1 MGRLIATAE
10 TVEVEIVEGKYK
22 VLVQE
27 LPYHNVF
34 KALGIIRQVISKAKE
49 FGSIDSIIDAFKEAD
64 SDKTPVD
71 KVLDAL
77 ELLLG
82 TVGDDPLLLPN
93 LISLGVGKVTTTAS
107 AEIVENITA
116 EELGELGV
124 HDILKL
130 AKAFYEVNWI
140 KGSLKKAVAEVGL
153 NFGKEEE
160 SSNNSSETPKTLSE
174 SPQPAKT

>member
-1 MGRLIATAE
+1 MGRLISTAE

-34 KALGIIRQVISKAKE
+34 KALGIIRKVISKAKE
-49 FGSIDSIIDAFKEAD
+49 YGSIDSIIDAFKEAD

-77 ELLLG
+77 ELVLG
-82 TVGDDPLLLPN
+82 TVGDEPLMLPT
-93 LISLGVGKVTTTAS
+93 LISLGVGKITTIAS
-107 AEIVENITA
+107 AEIVENITP

-130 AKAFYEVNWI
+130 AKAFYNVNWM

-153 NFGKEEE
+153 NFGEKE
-160 SSNNSSETPKTLSE
+160 SSNNSSETPKTPSE
-174 SPQPAKT
+174 SQQPAKT